1 MGKGNALSDSEIS
14 VEVYKVISDD
24 REITQTFNDFFVN
37 IVPSIKNSPNEN
49 YEIHVG
55 NDNEPI
61 LIFFILKIILK
72 SKL

>member
-1 MGKGNALSDSEIS
+1 M
-14 VEVYKVISDD
+14 
-24 REITQTFNDFFVN
+24 N

-61 LIFFILKIILK
+61 LNFFILKIILK
-72 SKL
+72 SKLSKSSKKEDKTFTFNYVSYEETKNSGNYTEN